1 MDDLTINLTLSTT
14 DGTATPES
22 QVGNETESA
31 KDVAEQAFTIDQ
43 GIRVSKQFATQ
54 VATGIVSSIG
64 SRTGN
69 TALQNQIQTAVS
81 IAGKGVGIG
90 VAFAANV
97 YLGIAALVSEGI
109 STGFDIAGQMRE
121 RMWANR
127 QAAELARR
135 AGYLTSRNR

>member
-14 DGTATPES
+14 GGDGTPES
-22 QVGNETESA
+22 ETGNETDGA

-43 GIRVSKQFATQ
+43 GLRVARQFGEQISA
-54 VATGIVSSIG
+54 GIVGSIG
-64 SRTGN
+64 ARTGN
-69 TALQNQIQTAVS
+69 VALQNQIQGAVS
-81 IAGKGVGIG
+81 LVSKGVSVG
-90 VAFAANV
+90 VAFAANP
-97 YLGIAALVSEGI
+97 YLGAVALVGEGI
-109 STGFDIAGQMRE
+109 STTFDIASRVRE